1 MQQAAVVIA
10 VIIGA
15 VVVECVPAGPMTR
28 RENIHT
34 NATINGYVM
43 KLFECLNQRSPTECC
58 GLRECNI
65 RAMVGIG
72 KQH

>member
-1 MQQAAVVIA
+1 MQQAAVVIV

-15 VVVECVPAGPMTR
+15 AMVESFPVGPMTGP
-28 RENIHT
+28 EKIT
-34 NATINGYVM
+34 NNGYVM
-43 KLFECLNQRSPTECC
+43 KLFECLNQRSPLECC

-72 KQH
+72 KHAC